1 MNAPM
6 GTQARTRSQET
17 ATHPRAEAQG
27 SATFK
32 ARDVEE
38 LVDFYLH
45 RRVANGVVRL
55 LAPTRVHPDQVTFAS
70 GICALVAGAVIG
82 ASDTGWHLAVGAFLF
97 FFSIVLDCSDGQLA
111 RLRGTSSFAG
121 RALDGWVDVV
131 SSGAVFVGQLV
142 FMIRHGVGFWPT
154 FLMGWAAGYAL
165 KWHAHRYDH
174 VKNVY
179 LLNTEPEDK
188 GAEAYPTI
196 EAIEQEYREHRAAG
210 RALAAAM
217 AKSFVSYT
225 VTQRKEARALA
236 DERRAHTEAERNLY
250 RAVFRPYM
258 RLWTFN
264 GLGTHLFLLTLA
276 TVAAAW
282 DARAPLFVW
291 TFFLV
296 PMTLGTFGLLA
307 WRKPL
312 DARYERE
319 RSASMAPL
327 DCATEG

>member
-1 MNAPM
+1 MNAPLDS
-6 GTQARTRSQET
+6 QAAGHLEG
-17 ATHPRAEAQG
+17 EAHG

-70 GICALVAGAVIG
+70 GLCALLAGVVVGSADAAWQLG
-82 ASDTGWHLAVGAFLF
+82 LGAFLF

-131 SSGAVFVGQLV
+131 SSGAIFVGQLV
-142 FMIRHGVGFWPT
+142 FMVRHGVDFWLV
-154 FLMGWAAGYAL
+154 FCMGWAAGYAL

-174 VKNVY
+174 EKNVY
-179 LLNTEPEDK
+179 LLNTEPEAK
-188 GAEAYPTI
+188 GAEAYPSI
-196 EAIEQEYREHRAAG
+196 EAIEQEYREHKAAG
-210 RALAAAM
+210 RPLAAAM

-225 VTQRKEARALA
+225 IAQRKAARALA
-236 DERRAHTEAERNLY
+236 DERRARTEAEQSAY
-250 RAVFRPYM
+250 RAVFRSYM

-282 DARAPLFVW
+282 EPRAPLFVW
-291 TFFLV
+291 AFFLL
-296 PMTLGTFGLLA
+296 PMTLGTFALLA

-312 DARYERE
+312 GARYERE
-319 RSASMAPL
+319 RSASAPPL